1 MEVALLTSRII
12 LALVFGIAG
21 VSKFA
26 DTSGLRRTLI
36 EFGVPESLANPIGR
50 SLPFIE
56 ILIAIALIPLASA
69 WWAAVGALALL
80 VVFLVGI
87 GISLGRGIAP
97 DCNCFGQL
105 HSKPVSW
112 SLFVRNMLLAGLAA
126 LVVATGT
133 TGAGLSA
140 LTWMGDLKTGEIVS
154 LVLGVISVGIL
165 SSALV
170 YLKRVLSQ
178 QATLLETVAAMK
190 KVIDEDYAEPPP
202 VERPD
207 AAPPVE
213 GLPVG
218 APAPGFSLA
227 TIEGPSLSLDDLLAY
242 GKPVL
247 LLFVSPN
254 CGPCR
259 ILLPI
264 VRVWERDYADHLTI
278 ALLSKGTAEENLK
291 RVAKFGGRHLLLQSE
306 EKLVSSDY
314 QATWTPAAVL
324 ISPEGKIA
332 SQATYG
338 DESIRALVNHTVT
351 TGASTPTTNGSN
363 GRIPKLTIGTSL
375 FRVGEPAPRFS
386 LPDLR
391 GREVHSEDL
400 LGRSTMLL
408 FWSPSCPF
416 CVAMS
421 GDLRG
426 FEENPGKGA
435 PNLAIVVSGDANQ
448 DEIEAKTGDFK
459 SLVLVDTEFD
469 VGPLFGTDST
479 PSAVL
484 IDEHGRIA
492 STLAI
497 GHRNVLALVG
507 IRKAE
512 LPVVSHN

>member
-1 MEVALLTSRII
+1 
-12 LALVFGIAG
+12 
-21 VSKFA
+21 
-26 DTSGLRRTLI
+26 
-36 EFGVPESLANPIGR
+36 
-50 SLPFIE
+50 
-56 ILIAIALIPLASA
+56 
-69 WWAAVGALALL
+69 
-80 VVFLVGI
+80 
-87 GISLGRGIAP
+87 
-97 DCNCFGQL
+97 
-105 HSKPVSW
+105 
-112 SLFVRNMLLAGLAA
+112 
-126 LVVATGT
+126 
-133 TGAGLSA
+133 
-140 LTWMGDLKTGEIVS
+140 
-154 LVLGVISVGIL
+154 
-165 SSALV
+165 
-170 YLKRVLSQ
+170 
-178 QATLLETVAAMK
+178 MK
-190 KVIDEDYAEPPP
+190 KLIDEDYAEPPP

-218 APAPGFSLA
+218 APAPSFSLP
-227 TIEGPSLSLDDLLAY
+227 TFEGPSLTLDDLLAY

-259 ILLPI
+259 SLLPI

-278 ALLSKGTAEENLK
+278 ALLSKGTSEENKKL
-291 RVAKFGGRHLLLQSE
+291 VAKFGGRHLLLQSE
-306 EKLVSSDY
+306 DKLVSSDY
-314 QATWTPAAVL
+314 QAAWTPAAVL
-324 ISPEGKIA
+324 ISREGKIA

-338 DESIRALVNHTVT
+338 DESIRALVNHTIT
-351 TGASTPTTNGSN
+351 TGTSTATNGSN
-363 GRIPKLTIGTSL
+363 GRIPKLTVGTSL

-386 LPDLR
+386 LPDMR

-421 GDLRG
+421 GDLKS
-426 FEENPGKGA
+426 FEENPAKGA
-435 PNLAIVVSGDANQ
+435 PDLAIVISGDATR
-448 DEIEAKTGDFK
+448 DEIEAKAGDFK
-459 SLVLVDTEFD
+459 SLVLVDNGFD

-492 STLAI
+492 STLAT
-497 GHRNVLALVG
+497 GHRNVLALAG